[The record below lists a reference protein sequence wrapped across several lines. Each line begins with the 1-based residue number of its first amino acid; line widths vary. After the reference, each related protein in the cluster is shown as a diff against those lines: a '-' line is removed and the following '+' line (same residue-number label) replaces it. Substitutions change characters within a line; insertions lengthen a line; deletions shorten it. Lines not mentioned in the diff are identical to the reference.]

1 MNEKIIDGVAFSA
14 KLREEIRQ
22 KTEKL
27 KERYNIQV
35 GLAVVII
42 GSDPASEIYVKNKS
56 KFAKECGFNSVKI
69 ELPSEISEKELI
81 ETIEKLNKD
90 SKINGILVQ
99 LPLPKGISK
108 EKVINC
114 ISAEKDVD
122 GFHQLNA
129 GLLFTDQTYFNKTL
143 LPCTPKGSLMLIK
156 HVLGAD
162 LTGKKAVVIGASNIV
177 GRPMFALLL
186 NEKCTVAITHSKT
199 KNLIKELE
207 NAEIIVIGVGVP
219 NLLKASMIPEGA
231 VVIDVGI
238 NRIYGADGKKKIV
251 GDVEF
256 EEALDKVL
264 AITPVPGGVGPM
276 TIACLLQNAL
286 IAACNQN
293 NVEYSKL

>member
-1 MNEKIIDGVAFSA
+1 MTGKIIDGVAFSA

-27 KERYNIQV
+27 KERYNVQV

-90 SKINGILVQ
+90 PKINGILVQ

-129 GLLFTDQTYFNKTL
+129 GLLFTDQTYLNNTL

-186 NEKCTVAITHSKT
+186 NEKCTVTITHSKT
-199 KNLIKELE
+199 KNLTKELE

-238 NRIYGADGKKKIV
+238 NRVLSLDGKKKIV

-256 EEALDKVL
+256 EEALPKVL